1 MEFSIEQLET
11 IEYLGNQLRDSV
23 AIARILCVDALE
35 FDVELKTKNTP
46 AGNAYWR
53 GREMRI
59 TALHKAT
66 LDAAVEGST
75 PAIEKALEILKNL
88 I

>member
-1 MEFSIEQLET
+1 MEFTTEQLTT
-11 IEYLGNQLRDSV
+11 IEYLGNQLRDSGAV
-23 AIARILCVDALE
+23 ARILCVDALD
-35 FDVELKTKNTP
+35 FDVEVKTKNTP
-46 AGNAYWR
+46 AGIAYWR

-75 PAIEKALEILKNL
+75 PAIEKALEILNKL